1 MLRIWKDKD
10 YKPCTKRDCF
20 KCRKTGH
27 SIKNCTY
34 DDGDDDD
41 KEEDKKGEK
50 KVENKKFFK
59 KKGGE
64 AHISK
69 EWDSDDNSPKSN
81 DEGVATLTFHKSSLF
96 PKVYHKSLMAKKSKK
111 KVYTRNSTKYTSSS
125 DDDDFSD
132 EENMIFFKGLCRYQI
147 TEVNKLIKTIN
158 EKDELL
164 VKKDDLLV
172 DKTKKNDKLEKV
184 LAHEKENIKILTH
197 ELKPCND
204 LICSIQCATD
214 GLIAKIV
221 KLDNCHASSSSIE
234 HVSICTR
241 CKDVDVDV
249 YIINVA
255 MIASLKGHIA
265 KIENQTKTGKVE
277 IENENIKYVRVV
289 YLNGRHLGI
298 KDGVGFQMGPPR
310 SR

>member
-20 KCRKTGH
+20 KCCKTGH

-111 KVYTRNSTKYTSSS
+111 KVYTR
-125 DDDDFSD
+125 
-132 EENMIFFKGLCRYQI
+132 
-147 TEVNKLIKTIN
+147 NKLIKTIN